1 MDVIDS
7 PRLGIIWEN
16 LIYFDKTA
24 VMGSRS
30 APYICQRITTFIRH
44 IMHNLEYF
52 IANYV
57 DDFMGLD
64 CPEQIWRSY
73 QTLKNL
79 LSDLGAT
86 EAEHKAVAPTETLE
100 FLGVWFNLKEMTI
113 SVMPQRMGE
122 LLKELDLWTE
132 RKRYQWKQL
141 ESLLEKLQFISN
153 CVRLGRLMV
162 FRLRNELRQAEW
174 NWREVNSEMRKDINW
189 WRKFLPTYDRV
200 SIM

>member
-64 CPEQIWRSY
+64 CPE
-73 QTLKNL
+73 
-79 LSDLGAT
+79 
-86 EAEHKAVAPTETLE
+86 
-100 FLGVWFNLKEMTI
+100 
-113 SVMPQRMGE
+113 
-122 LLKELDLWTE
+122 
-132 RKRYQWKQL
+132 
-141 ESLLEKLQFISN
+141 
-153 CVRLGRLMV
+153 
-162 FRLRNELRQAEW
+162 
-174 NWREVNSEMRKDINW
+174 
-189 WRKFLPTYDRV
+189 
-200 SIM
+200 